1 VKDLLPRIMVMMTI
15 TANAGVIDWD
25 NFNSGL
31 MIEVTR
37 PEGKFTCSG
46 VAINEEVVLTAA
58 HCLEG
63 EILKVRVFN
72 QPTYH
77 PQAKSWSVQTFE
89 LHPDYHKS
97 TSNFKCDLARL
108 KLKEK
113 LPASTMYY
121 PILKNKKDL
130 GGNLFRIGYGARGQ
144 SNVRTLITPAL
155 RNIQTLEEV
164 LELND
169 MYSYSGDSGGPIFM
183 QREGQMYLVAIHSTL
198 SYGPEGK
205 YSYNPLVSTQR
216 DWIHG
221 NWP

>member
-1 VKDLLPRIMVMMTI
+1 
-15 TANAGVIDWD
+15 
-25 NFNSGL
+25 
-31 MIEVTR
+31 
-37 PEGKFTCSG
+37 
-46 VAINEEVVLTAA
+46 
-58 HCLEG
+58 
-63 EILKVRVFN
+63 
-72 QPTYH
+72 
-77 PQAKSWSVQTFE
+77 
-89 LHPDYHKS
+89 
-97 TSNFKCDLARL
+97 
-108 KLKEK
+108 
-113 LPASTMYY
+113 MYY

-155 RNIQTLEEV
+155 RNIQTQEEV